1 MDEESAAPR
10 PGKESILMNAESRPK
25 TIAVATDFSDN
36 AEVATTW
43 ATEIARRHAA
53 KLVLLHAILP
63 ETPPVPEFVVLPPTY
78 YEAIRESVQQR
89 LDERVAELRKSGLV
103 ADAEVVFGPAASA
116 LLAAAKQCG
125 ADLLV
130 AGTRGRTGWKRVLL
144 GSTAAHLVRDA
155 HCPVLTI
162 HPTDAGPPRPVRKVL
177 VATDFS
183 EAARRAALAAIAL
196 ASPEVPLALR
206 VFHVYRLP
214 NEALHLPA
222 RVLADAIRDAREA
235 ALARVDEEAQKL
247 ARPGVTVASMA
258 REGYPPELILEEARR
273 LDADLI
279 ALGTQ
284 GRSGLDRLFLGSTA
298 ERVLPAAPCPVL
310 TVRHADGA

>member
-1 MDEESAAPR
+1 
-10 PGKESILMNAESRPK
+10 MNAEFHPR

-53 KLVLLHAILP
+53 KLVLLHAMLP
-63 ETPPVPEFVVLPPTY
+63 ETPPVPEFIVLPPTY
-78 YEAIRESVQQR
+78 YETVREAAQQR
-89 LDERVAELRKSGLV
+89 LDERVAELRRSGLV
-103 ADAEVVFGPAASA
+103 ADAEVVIGPAATA
-116 LLAAAKQCG
+116 VLEAADRLE

-130 AGTRGRTGWKRVLL
+130 AGTRGRTGWKRMLL

-155 HCPVLTI
+155 RCPVLTV
-162 HPTDAGPPRPVRKVL
+162 HPMDAGPPRPVRKVL

-183 EAARRAALAAIAL
+183 EAARRAGLAALAL
-196 ASPEVPLALR
+196 GSPEVPLVLR

-222 RVLADAIRDAREA
+222 KILADVIHESREA
-235 ALARVDEEAQKL
+235 ALKRVAEEAKSL
-247 ARPGVTVASMA
+247 ARPGVTVTSMA
-258 REGYPPELILEEARR
+258 REGFPPELILEEARQI
-273 LDADLI
+273 DADLI

-310 TVRHADGA
+310 TVRHADNF